1 MCDVRSVQRACELV
15 LYSIRKNCIALL
27 FYHCSVWKRGVC
39 VCVSD
44 KNQLKVPD
52 LNADSLLEIE
62 NSLS

>member
-1 MCDVRSVQRACELV
+1 MCDVRSVQTACVNVFYYAALESTVV
-15 LYSIRKNCIALL
+15 LLL
-27 FYHCSVWKRGVC
+27 QCLEKVC

>member
-1 MCDVRSVQRACELV
+1 MCECV
-15 LYSIRKNCIALL
+15 LL
-27 FYHCSVWKRGVC
+27 CSVRKHCCFITAVSGKGVCVC